1 MKGGQM
7 GKKSVKF
14 IYKGQ
19 EIMEESHA
27 AAIRVFKDR
36 SQDEL
41 ECFASL
47 PKHSSNGCK
56 RYLTRNPEDL
66 YPSKGDN
73 KRLIEKAEEFRPG
86 WFISPN
92 IGPKTLTIIFKLVCK
107 CSDLEFGI
115 DLTKPEWN

>member
-7 GKKSVKF
+7 GKIVKY

-19 EIMEESHA
+19 EFMKESYA

-36 SQDEL
+36 SENEL

-47 PKHSSNGCK
+47 SKHSPSGRK
-56 RYLTRNPEDL
+56 RYLARNPEDL
-66 YPSKGDN
+66 YPSEGYN

-86 WFISPN
+86 WFIPPN

-107 CSDLEFGI
+107 CSDLEYGI
-115 DLTKPEWN
+115 EITEPEWN